1 MAWARTDFR
10 LTIDRVVAILPAMG
24 GMAVVGKIGD
34 VDAEHAAVVRT
45 VPRREADAA
54 VAARSQH
61 FPTTMHPV
69 EPATPRI
76 SEASDTA

>member
-1 MAWARTDFR
+1 
-10 LTIDRVVAILPAMG
+10 LTIDRVVAILPAMS
-24 GMAVVGKIGD
+24 GMAVIGKVGD
-34 VDAEHAAVVRT
+34 VDAEHAAV
-45 VPRREADAA
+45 
-54 VAARSQH
+54 AARSQP